1 METVSLVGT
10 LCAEIQAY
18 LGAPEATRAFPLA
31 TAQALRLPA
40 LPPAGVSPADLLMLC
55 DKCFALLDVL
65 DLAEGERQA
74 RKRVIEEC
82 KRAERQVE
90 AWKASLPPP
99 LVLERAPIVE
109 APGSGAG
116 PAAAESVESAR
127 GVAAAAAA
135 AAAPVLPSP
144 AAAQPAA
151 AARPKAATAAA
162 AATVKAVAGAGAA
175 AGAAGAA
182 GKSAARAP
190 TAAAPPAVAARPSEG
205 VLERHGLG
213 IAAAL
218 ALVAWAAYYIFNKA
232 H

>member
-1 METVSLVGT
+1 METVALVDA

-40 LPPAGVSPADLLMLC
+40 LPPAGVSPAYLLMLC

-65 DLAEGERQA
+65 ELAEGERQA

-99 LVLERAPIVE
+99 LVLERAPAVE
-109 APGSGAG
+109 APGRGAG
-116 PAAAESVESAR
+116 PTAAESAVESAK

-135 AAAPVLPSP
+135 AAAP
-144 AAAQPAA
+144 
-151 AARPKAATAAA
+151 PKAAATAAPA
-162 AATVKAVAGAGAA
+162 AVKAAAGAGAA
-175 AGAAGAA
+175 AGSAGAA
-182 GKSAARAP
+182 GKRAARAP
-190 TAAAPPAVAARPSEG
+190 TAAAPPAVAARPPEG

-218 ALVAWAAYYIFNKA
+218 ALVAWATYYFLNKA

>member
-1 METVSLVGT
+1 METVALVDA

-40 LPPAGVSPADLLMLC
+40 LPPAGVSPAYLLMLC

-65 DLAEGERQA
+65 ELAEGERQA

-99 LVLERAPIVE
+99 LVLERAPAVE

-116 PAAAESVESAR
+116 PAAAESAVESAK
-127 GVAAAAAA
+127 GVAAAAALPKAAA
-135 AAAPVLPSP
+135 AAAP
-144 AAAQPAA
+144 AAV
-151 AARPKAATAAA
+151 KAA
-162 AATVKAVAGAGAA
+162 AGAGAA
-175 AGAAGAA
+175 AGSAGAA
-182 GKSAARAP
+182 GKRAARAP
-190 TAAAPPAVAARPSEG
+190 TAAAPPAVAARPPEG

-218 ALVAWAAYYIFNKA
+218 ALVAWATYYFLNKA